1 MWVRDGCSGRFLC
14 DGWLLYCGT
23 WLRYGFSQAIING
36 SRLTNC
42 TCGTRPKEDAL
53 AEPLV
58 AHLIVGQVRG
68 FLDSRVLHSLRTQT
82 IEAFGG
88 VPDVFLYLKLELNDD
103 LAAIEAA
110 ARSLGPRV
118 QLELRQGAKSDQLTR
133 QRLHCG
139 NLDKYTSATL
149 GSRRWIVGRHLIW

>member
-1 MWVRDGCSGRFLC
+1 M
-14 DGWLLYCGT
+14 
-23 WLRYGFSQAIING
+23 
-36 SRLTNC
+36 
-42 TCGTRPKEDAL
+42 
-53 AEPLV
+53 

-68 FLDSRVLHSLRTQT
+68 FLDPRVLHSLRTQT

-118 QLELRQGAKSDQLTR
+118 QLEANCGRARSLTNS
-133 QRLHCG
+133 CVSVCVAETSIS
-139 NLDKYTSATL
+139 TSATL